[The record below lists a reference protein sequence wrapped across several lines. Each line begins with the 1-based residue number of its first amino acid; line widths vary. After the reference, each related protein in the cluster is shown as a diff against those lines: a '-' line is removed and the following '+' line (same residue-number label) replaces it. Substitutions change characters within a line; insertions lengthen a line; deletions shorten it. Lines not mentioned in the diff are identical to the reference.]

1 MAQCNLENIW
11 IDKSDFDC
19 IGQVAKHCDW
29 DQLCVFI
36 REQKNL
42 FIIPK
47 IGYCLVKIIDANP
60 SDETVQK
67 LLCGGEYEKPDGTP
81 GYFFGL
87 KRVLT
92 HASYA
97 AYIFRHGMVDTP
109 FGVVQK
115 LNQDSLPTPLNELR
129 SIKNEHY
136 NNALLYMDDFK
147 AFLDTF
153 KDVPLLSDCFENSCN
168 PGQDN
173 VQTQRRQYSFANI
186 TKDDKY

>member
-29 DQLCVFI
+29 DQLCIFI

-47 IGYCLVKIIDANP
+47 IGYCLVKVIDANLT
-60 SDETVQK
+60 DETIIK

-136 NNALLYMDDFK
+136 INALLYMEDFEG
-147 AFLDTF
+147 FLDTF
-153 KDVPLLSDCFENSCN
+153 KDVPLLSDCFENSCRT
-168 PGQDN
+168 GQEN
-173 VQTQRRQYSFANI
+173 ASTQRRQYSFANI
-186 TKDDKY
+186 SKDE